1 MSLVVDEHRE
11 YLSDQPRISA
21 FSRAISE
28 VVKPGDVVLDLGSGT
43 GILGLLA
50 CRAGAKRVYSV
61 DDGGMVGLA
70 RQICQVNG
78 LQDRVV
84 FIKGLS
90 TRVELPEKVDVIVAD
105 QIGHFGFNAGL
116 LEYFSD
122 ARERFL
128 KPGGTMVPCGI
139 ELLVAP
145 VESKAMWNQ
154 VEFWN
159 NSPAGFDFSPA
170 RSLAANTG
178 YPCKFQP
185 EALLG
190 APLRIIALDL
200 AGVTASPFKMEGCA
214 AISRNGCLH
223 GIAGWFSAHLSPKV
237 NMTNSPLAPDSI
249 NRRNIFFPID
259 RPVDVV
265 KGDYVRVVMHIV
277 PRETMVTWTVEIW
290 NEKNGDQ
297 SDQGRVCKASFKHS
311 TFRGLLLCEEDLQH
325 TQPSSVPQLT
335 PWGDARLSVLTLC
348 DGRRPLAEVEQEVFR
363 RHPKLFR
370 SSQEAATF
378 VAEVVTRYSQ

>member
-1 MSLVVDEHRE
+1 LSLVVDEHRE

-21 FSRAISE
+21 FSRAIIE

-43 GILGLLA
+43 RILGYWPVEQARSESIRLMTA
-50 CRAGAKRVYSV
+50 EWSAWPGRS
-61 DDGGMVGLA
+61 A
-70 RQICQVNG
+70 RQTA

-84 FIKGLS
+84 FIKACPH
-90 TRVELPEKVDVIVAD
+90 RVELPEKVDVIVAD

-128 KPGGTMVPCGI
+128 KPAAQWCHAVLNCWWRPSNPRRCGTRLSFGTIHRQDLTSVRRA
-139 ELLVAP
+139 L
-145 VESKAMWNQ
+145 WRQ
-154 VEFWN
+154 
-159 NSPAGFDFSPA
+159 
-170 RSLAANTG
+170 NTG

-200 AGVTASPFKMEGCA
+200 AEVTASPFKMEGCA

-265 KGDYVRVVMHIV
+265 KG
-277 PRETMVTWTVEIW
+277 
-290 NEKNGDQ
+290 
-297 SDQGRVCKASFKHS
+297 
-311 TFRGLLLCEEDLQH
+311 
-325 TQPSSVPQLT
+325 
-335 PWGDARLSVLTLC
+335 
-348 DGRRPLAEVEQEVFR
+348 
-363 RHPKLFR
+363 
-370 SSQEAATF
+370 
-378 VAEVVTRYSQ
+378 